1 MNRLV
6 LLMITAILS
15 TSAISN
21 ASFVVN
27 VTSGE
32 ILIVNK
38 QGSQKKVSPD
48 SAILDSGDSIILA
61 SENQASISIE
71 KNSRILCK
79 GPLTAYLTSNNSAF
93 QLALEDGQIFL
104 DRNQPNDLSSVTITS
119 RGYNFTPMGTAAAVR
134 VSKSSQP
141 ATAVI
146 KGKMKMQA
154 PTGESIVV
162 DEGNHGS
169 VDQNGNLT
177 SGKLPQSAIESLE
190 SWAKAGHESIAQ
202 KDTETVS
209 TPPAVSVMAPLTP
222 AAPVSV
228 PDTVSSKSEKSPEP
242 ADSSKVNANQPVN
255 QTQPVAQG
263 AAASVQANESG
274 TENDKNA
281 ENEKKAESGKNAD
294 AIPGQAGTTWEISA
308 GTATVDNKQWT
319 RVAIGADVPIWKF
332 GVFFDVE
339 MFIDDKGKVSDKGW
353 NFKDEPY
360 DAITRKIRYIRFGHE
375 QDPLF
380 VKFGGLSNVTLG
392 YGFIVDRFTNMLHY
406 PDQKLLGLQFNL
418 NDISP
423 IGITLQTLIADFKDF
438 NNDGGVVAARLAFA
452 PFKMSE
458 IPIVK
463 GITFGGTYAVDIN
476 QYAPARDWD
485 FRLDGAAFDRDKDVV
500 LDGPYIDKIWQD
512 ASDTL
517 TDEKR
522 QKLIKNGEYDTL
534 IENKDKWAS
543 REDDQFGL
551 IGGDVGIP
559 LIRSSLVNLDLYG
572 QAGIREDLEHGWGI
586 GAPGLSLK
594 VWKLWAGIEYR
605 HVEGR
610 FAPGYFGTYYLDER
624 LQRDPFVAT
633 KEQLLVDDELNG
645 VFGRLGFNVAN
656 VLIVDGAYQYMIG
669 SDDSNKDQRF
679 EITGSIGDLIVKKIP
694 RLTKAEIYYQ
704 KTRIGRE
711 LVSVNEFDSFFEKTP
726 YMYWGYRIG
735 IGIAQG
741 ASLVFDS
748 RYGFK
753 RGGDGYKMLPD
764 NNISIQTAI
773 SF

>member
-6 LLMITAILS
+6 LLIITAILS
-15 TSAISN
+15 TAAISK

-32 ILIVNK
+32 IIIVNK
-38 QGSQKKVSPD
+38 QGSQKKVFPD
-48 SAILDSGDSIILA
+48 SAILDSGDSIFLA
-61 SENQASISIE
+61 SEHQASISIE

-79 GPLTAYLTSNNSAF
+79 GPLTACLTSNNSAF
-93 QLALEDGQIFL
+93 QFSLEDGQIFL
-104 DRNQPNDLSSVTITS
+104 DRNEPNNLGSVTITS
-119 RGYNFTPMGTAAAVR
+119 RGYNFTPIGTAAAVR
-134 VSKSSQP
+134 TSKSSQP

-146 KGKMKMQA
+146 KGKMKVQA

-162 DEGNHGS
+162 DEGYYGS

-177 SGKLPQSAIESLE
+177 SGKLPQSAVESLE
-190 SWAKAGHESIAQ
+190 SWAETSNESFTQ
-202 KDTETVS
+202 KTTQPLSITEEASLS
-209 TPPAVSVMAPLTP
+209 TTDPTP
-222 AAPVSV
+222 AASV
-228 PDTVSSKSEKSPEP
+228 ARPDTISAKPESVSSEKQLETPDPS
-242 ADSSKVNANQPVN
+242 AVNTNLPVN
-255 QTQPVAQG
+255 QSQSVSQ
-263 AAASVQANESG
+263 AAEPSGQENESG
-274 TENDKNA
+274 S
-281 ENEKKAESGKNAD
+281 EKKAEDGKNVSVS
-294 AIPGQAGTTWEISA
+294 PGQAGTVWEISA
-308 GTATVDNKQWT
+308 GTATVDNRQWT

-339 MFIDDKGKVSDKGW
+339 MFIDDKGKISDKGW
-353 NFKDEPY
+353 NFKDNPY

-423 IGITLQTLIADFKDF
+423 IGITLQTLIADFRDF
-438 NNDGGVVAARLAFA
+438 KNDGGVVAARLAFA

-458 IPIVK
+458 LPIVK
-463 GITFGGTYAVDIN
+463 GVTFGGTYAVDVN
-476 QYAPARDWD
+476 QYAPSRDWD
-485 FRLDGAAFDRDKDVV
+485 FRLDGAAFDRDKDGV
-500 LDGPYIDKIWQD
+500 LDGTYIDKLWQN

-517 TDEKR
+517 TDDKKK
-522 QKLIKNGEYDTL
+522 KLIERGEYDTL
-534 IENKDKWAS
+534 IESRDKWAS

-551 IGGDVGIP
+551 IGGDIGIP

-572 QAGIREDLEHGWGI
+572 QAGIREDLKHGWGI
-586 GAPGLSLK
+586 GAPGLSLQ

-610 FAPGYFGTYYLDER
+610 FTPGYFGTHYLDER
-624 LQRDPFVAT
+624 LQRYPFVAT
-633 KEQLLVDDELNG
+633 KEQLLIEDELNG
-645 VFGRLGFNVAN
+645 IFGRLGFNVAN

-669 SDDSNKDQRF
+669 SDNSNKDQRF
-679 EITGSIGDLIVKKIP
+679 EITSSIGDLIVKKIP

-753 RGGDGYKMLPD
+753 RGGDGFKMIPD